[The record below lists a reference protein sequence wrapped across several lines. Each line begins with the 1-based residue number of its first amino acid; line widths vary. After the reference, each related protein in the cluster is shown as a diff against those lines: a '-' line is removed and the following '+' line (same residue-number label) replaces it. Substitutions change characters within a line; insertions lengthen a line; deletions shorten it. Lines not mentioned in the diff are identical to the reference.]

1 MFLAFPGDLLM
12 RMLKMMILPLI
23 ISSLIAGLANLD
35 VGSSG
40 KMGGRAVLY
49 YMSTTLLAVILG
61 KVVTLAHLLML
72 RHTVKNNFDTMQMVV
87 YCQ

>member
-1 MFLAFPGDLLM
+1 M

-35 VGSSG
+35 MGSSG
-40 KMGGRAVLY
+40 RMGGRAVLY

-61 KVVTLAHLLML
+61 KVHKTA
-72 RHTVKNNFDTMQMVV
+72 
-87 YCQ
+87 